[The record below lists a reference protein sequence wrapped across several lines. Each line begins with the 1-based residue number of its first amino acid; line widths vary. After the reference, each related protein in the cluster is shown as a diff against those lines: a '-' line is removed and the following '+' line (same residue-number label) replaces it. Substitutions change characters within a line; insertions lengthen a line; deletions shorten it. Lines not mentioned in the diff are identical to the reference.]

1 MCGKLCYDE
10 GMEHKAHIESG
21 LLPVFRL
28 LTAIRLGLTAL
39 ASLEGLGGGPFAA
52 QHFGP
57 SVTIFSVV
65 DAVLLLGYLSW
76 PRLQKWLG
84 RAYLPLGIFLAS
96 AGPILIQHV
105 VRQQADPVG
114 LGDVLRAWQ
123 LLPALLIPLFIVAWQ
138 YDFRRVLLFSIGT
151 TVVDVTLTRWLIPV
165 DGISGVV
172 SFDNPYTLMF
182 LGVMGV
188 LVNRMTI
195 FVAVGFM
202 VTRLM
207 RTQREQ
213 RAALLQANVKLTN
226 YATALEQLTTSRE
239 RNRLARE
246 LHDTLAHTLSAL
258 AVQLGAVDALWDTD
272 EAEARHLLGQSL
284 AVTRSGLT
292 ETRRALHD
300 LRATPLEDLGIAL
313 ALRTLGE
320 SAAARNGMAVDVEVP
335 ERLEALSP
343 AEEQC
348 LYRVAQEALENV
360 SRHAAARHVTVRLD
374 STAEVITLTISD
386 DGQGFDLAAAD
397 VEQHLGLRGMRE
409 RADMVGGTLTVESTP
424 GQGTTVKLTI
434 AISSQLSAV
443 SPQPEKLKAES

>member
-1 MCGKLCYDE
+1 MRRNLCYD
-10 GMEHKAHIESG
+10 GSMERKAHIEPG

-39 ASLEGLGGGPFAA
+39 ASLEGFGGGPFGDR
-52 QHFGP
+52 QFGRATA
-57 SVTIFSVV
+57 VYGIV
-65 DAVLLLGYLSW
+65 DVALLLGYLSW

-84 RAYLPLGIFLAS
+84 RAYLPLGILLAS
-96 AGPILIQHV
+96 AGPILIQHFA
-105 VRQQADPVG
+105 RQSADPVG
-114 LGDVLRAWQ
+114 IRDVLRAWQ

-151 TVVDVTLTRWLIPV
+151 TVVDALLTRWLIPV
-165 DGISGVV
+165 NNIQSAALADT
-172 SFDNPYTLMF
+172 PYALMF
-182 LGVMGV
+182 MGVMGV
-188 LVNRMTI
+188 LVNRMAI
-195 FVAVGFM
+195 FIAVGFM

-284 AVTRSGLT
+284 GVTRTGLT

-300 LRATPLEDLGIAL
+300 LRATPLEDMGIAL
-313 ALRTLGE
+313 ALRALGE
-320 SAAARNGMAVDVEVP
+320 SAAARNGMAVAVEVP
-335 ERLEALSP
+335 ERLETLSP

-374 STAEVITLTISD
+374 STAEAITLTISD
-386 DGQGFDLAAAD
+386 DGQGFDLAATD
-397 VEQHLGLRGMRE
+397 LEQRLGLRGMRE
-409 RADMVGGTLTVESTP
+409 RADMVGGTLAVESHV
-424 GQGTTVKLTI
+424 GKGTTVTLT
-434 AISSQLSAV
+434 ISSQLSAV
-443 SPQPEKLKAES
+443 SPQPEKRQADS

>member
-1 MCGKLCYDE
+1 
-10 GMEHKAHIESG
+10 MERKAHIEPG

-39 ASLEGLGGGPFAA
+39 ASLEGFGGGPFADR
-52 QHFGP
+52 QFGRATA
-57 SVTIFSVV
+57 VYGIV
-65 DAVLLLGYLSW
+65 DVALLLGYLSW

-84 RAYLPLGIFLAS
+84 RAYLPLGILLAS
-96 AGPILIQHV
+96 AGPILIQHL
-105 VRQQADPVG
+105 VRQPADPVG
-114 LGDVLRAWQ
+114 MRDVLSAWQ

-151 TVVDVTLTRWLIPV
+151 TVVDAILTRWLIPV
-165 DGISGVV
+165 ESIRNAILSDS
-172 SFDNPYTLMF
+172 SYALMF
-182 LGVMGV
+182 FGVMGV
-188 LVNRMTI
+188 LINRMTI
-195 FVAVGFM
+195 FIAVGFM

-272 EAEARHLLGQSL
+272 EVEAQHLLEQSL

-300 LRATPLEDLGIAL
+300 LRASPLEDLGIAL
-313 ALRTLGE
+313 ALRALAE
-320 SAAARNGMAVDVEVP
+320 SAAARNGIAVDVEVA
-335 ERLEALSP
+335 EHLEALSP

-374 STAEVITLTISD
+374 SAARAITLTISD
-386 DGQGFDLAAAD
+386 DGQGFDLAAAG
-397 VEQHLGLRGMRE
+397 VEQRLGLRGMRE
-409 RADMVGGTLTVESTP
+409 RADMVGGTLAVESAV

-434 AISSQLSAV
+434 A
-443 SPQPEKLKAES
+443 KK

>member
-1 MCGKLCYDE
+1 
-10 GMEHKAHIESG
+10 MERKVHIEPG

-28 LTAIRLGLTAL
+28 LTAIRLALTAL
-39 ASLEGLGGGPFAA
+39 ASLEGFGGGPFGDR
-52 QHFGP
+52 QFGHATT
-57 SVTIFSVV
+57 VYNIIDV
-65 DAVLLLGYLSW
+65 ALLLGYLSW

-84 RAYLPLGIFLAS
+84 RAYLPLGILLAS
-96 AGPILIQHV
+96 AGPILIQHL
-105 VRQQADPVG
+105 VRQPADPVG
-114 LGDVLRAWQ
+114 MWDVLRAWQ

-138 YDFRRVLLFSIGT
+138 YDFRRVLAFSIGT
-151 TVVDVTLTRWLIPV
+151 TVVDVILTRWLIPV
-165 DGISGVV
+165 ESIRSVALSDS
-172 SFDNPYTLMF
+172 PYALMF
-182 LGVMGV
+182 FGVMGV
-188 LVNRMTI
+188 LINRMTI
-195 FVAVGFM
+195 FIAVGFM

-213 RAALLQANVKLTN
+213 RAALLQANVKLTH
-226 YATALEQLTTSRE
+226 YATTLEQLTTSRE

-272 EAEARHLLGQSL
+272 EAEAQHLLEQSL
-284 AVTRSGLT
+284 AVTRTGLT

-300 LRATPLEDLGIAL
+300 LRASPLEDLGIAL
-313 ALRTLGE
+313 ALRALGE

-335 ERLEALSP
+335 ERLAALSP

-360 SRHAAARHVTVRLD
+360 SRHAAARRVTVRLD
-374 STAEVITLTISD
+374 STAEAITLTISD

-397 VEQHLGLRGMRE
+397 VEQRLGLRGMRE
-409 RADMVGGTLTVESTP
+409 RAEMVGGALAVESAP

-434 AISSQLSAV
+434 AISSQLSAF
-443 SPQPEKLKAES
+443 SDQLALAEG

>member
-1 MCGKLCYDE
+1 MDKE
-10 GMEHKAHIESG
+10 RKAHIEPG

-28 LTAIRLGLTAL
+28 LTLIRLGLTAL
-39 ASLEGLGGGPFAA
+39 ESLKGFGGGPFADRQFDRTTTVYGIVEVA
-52 QHFGP
+52 F
-57 SVTIFSVV
+57 
-65 DAVLLLGYLSW
+65 LLGYLSW

-84 RAYLPLGIFLAS
+84 RVYLPLGVFLAS
-96 AGPILIQHV
+96 AGPILVQHLA
-105 VRQQADPVG
+105 RQPADPVG
-114 LGDVLRAWQ
+114 LWDVLRAWQ
-123 LLPALLIPLFIVAWQ
+123 LLPSLLIPLFIVAWQ

-151 TVVDVTLTRWLIPV
+151 TVVDALLTRWLIPV
-165 DGISGVV
+165 ESIRSVAL
-172 SFDNPYTLMF
+172 FDSPYALMF
-182 LGVMGV
+182 MGVMGV
-188 LVNRMTI
+188 LVNRMVI
-195 FVAVGFM
+195 FIAVGFM

-284 AVTRSGLT
+284 IMTRTGLT

-320 SAAARNGMAVDVEVP
+320 SAAARNGIAVDVEVP
-335 ERLEALSP
+335 ESLEALSP

-374 STAEVITLTISD
+374 NTAEAITLTIAD

-409 RADMVGGTLTVESTP
+409 RADMVGGTLTVESAP

-443 SPQPEKLKAES
+443 SPQPEKLRAES

>member
-1 MCGKLCYDE
+1 
-10 GMEHKAHIESG
+10 MERKAHVEPG

-28 LTAIRLGLTAL
+28 LTAIRLALAAL
-39 ASLEGLGGGPFAA
+39 ASLEGFAGGPFADRQYGRFVA
-52 QHFGP
+52 ILNLLDG
-57 SVTIFSVV
+57 
-65 DAVLLLGYLSW
+65 AVLLGYLSW

-84 RAYLPLGIFLAS
+84 RAYLPVGIFLAS
-96 AGPILIQHV
+96 AGPILIQHL

-114 LGDVLRAWQ
+114 LRDVLRAWQ

-138 YDFRRVLLFSIGT
+138 YNFAKVLLFSIGT
-151 TVVDVTLTRWLIPV
+151 TAVDVILTRWLIPTESLRSV
-165 DGISGVV
+165 ASSG
-172 SFDNPYTLMF
+172 SPYALMF
-182 LGVMGV
+182 FGVMGV

-195 FVAVGFM
+195 FIAVGFM

-213 RAALLQANVKLTN
+213 RTALLQANAKLTH
-226 YATALEQLTTSRE
+226 YATTLEQLATSRE

-313 ALRTLGE
+313 ALRALGE
-320 SAAARNGMAVDVEVP
+320 SVAARNGIAVAVEVA
-335 ERLEALSP
+335 EHLDALSP

-360 SRHAAARHVTVRLD
+360 SRHAAAQHVTVRLD
-374 STAEVITLTISD
+374 STVEAITLTISD
-386 DGQGFDLAAAD
+386 DGQGFDLATAD
-397 VEQHLGLRGMRE
+397 LEQHFGLRGMRE
-409 RADMVGGTLTVESTP
+409 RADMVGGTLTIESAV

-443 SPQPEKLKAES
+443 SPQPEKLKTDR